1 MEPAGREV
9 RTEEIGLRG
18 IAIHPDRLRKL
29 NPAVVKE
36 LAASMKEQG
45 LLHPIILRPR
55 GTIGFGYILV
65 AGRHRLEAARKL
77 KWPCIRAEIRDGME
91 AVAAELAEID
101 ENLVRAELSP
111 AERDLHLAR
120 RKELYEKK
128 HPETKHGGNPGAGRG
143 KAAPSQSSQIDH
155 SVTRFTKQTA
165 IKTGV
170 SESTIKRSV
179 ARAKA
184 LGEDVLRQVVGT
196 SLDKPEQ
203 LSALAQL
210 DEAQREAPDLA
221 GRRMR
226 YPASASRAASHQA
239 ARSRRVHPMGAA
251 DAAGNEPKVGH
262 RLTASSAGSPTG
274 FRLYCNI

>member
-1 MEPAGREV
+1 MERF
-9 RTEEIGLRG
+9 
-18 IAIHPDRLRKL
+18 
-29 NPAVVKE
+29 
-36 LAASMKEQG
+36 
-45 LLHPIILRPR
+45 LL
-55 GTIGFGYILV
+55 G
-65 AGRHRLEAARKL
+65 KL
-77 KWPCIRAEIRDGME
+77 KWPCIRAEIRDGMD

-120 RKELYEKK
+120 RKELYEQR
-128 HPETKHGGNPGAGRG
+128 HPKTKHGGNPGAGRG

-196 SLDKPEQ
+196 SLDKPQQ
-203 LSALAQL
+203 LSALA
-210 DEAQREAPDLA
+210 R
-221 GRRMR
+221 G
-226 YPASASRAASHQA
+226 
-239 ARSRRVHPMGAA
+239 
-251 DAAGNEPKVGH
+251 DA
-262 RLTASSAGSPTG
+262 
-274 FRLYCNI
+274 